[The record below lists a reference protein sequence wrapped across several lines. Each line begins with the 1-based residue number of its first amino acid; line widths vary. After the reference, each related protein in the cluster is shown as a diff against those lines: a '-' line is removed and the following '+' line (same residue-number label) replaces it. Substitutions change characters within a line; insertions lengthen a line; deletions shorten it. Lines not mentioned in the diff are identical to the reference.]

1 MKRLPSLLL
10 VLLLTPVVLACTP
23 AGNQPQTTS
32 SPLLSDP
39 TSHPTPP
46 PTLPVI
52 DRFTLD
58 DLLAQDGG
66 GCGMTLWHRDDGL
79 RSARYLFFNGLAQ
92 PSADAVTLMK
102 LNGEFIRFRRIAA
115 SGDEFYGQ
123 QTLQIFASPD
133 NTIKLQVNVTL
144 GEPGEI
150 ESVSVEGTL
159 QLQQNGGMTEIP
171 VLGDAGC

>member
-10 VLLLTPVVLACTP
+10 VLIMVPVGLACTP
-23 AGNQPQTTS
+23 GGNQPQPSS
-32 SPLLSDP
+32 SPVLSDP
-39 TSHPTPP
+39 SADPV
-46 PTLPVI
+46 LPAI
-52 DRFTLD
+52 DQFTLD
-58 DLLAQDGG
+58 ELFAQDGG

-79 RSARYLFFNGLAQ
+79 RSPEYLFFNGLAQ
-92 PSADAVTLMK
+92 PSADAVALMK
-102 LNGEFIRFRRIAA
+102 LDGEFIRFRRITA

-123 QTLQIFASPD
+123 QTSQTFASPD
-133 NTIKLQVNVTL
+133 NAIKLQIDVTL

-159 QLQQNGGMTEIP
+159 QLQQNGEMTEIP

>member
-10 VLLLTPVVLACTP
+10 ALLLTPVVLACTP
-23 AGNQPQTTS
+23 VGNRPQTPS
-32 SPLLSDP
+32 SPVSDP
-39 TSHPTPP
+39 TSN

-58 DLLAQDGG
+58 ELFAQDGG

-79 RSARYLFFNGLAQ
+79 RSPEYLFFNGLAQ
-92 PSADAVTLMK
+92 PSADAIALMK
-102 LNGEFIRFRRIAA
+102 LDGEFIRFRRIAA

-123 QTLQIFASPD
+123 QTSQTFASPD
-133 NTIKLQVNVTL
+133 NAMQLQVDVTL

-159 QLQQNGGMTEIP
+159 QLQQNGEMTEIP

>member
-10 VLLLTPVVLACTP
+10 VLIMLPMGLACTP
-23 AGNQPQTTS
+23 VGDQSHTPS
-32 SPLLSDP
+32 SPVMSDP
-39 TSHPTPP
+39 IAD

-52 DRFTLD
+52 ERFTLD
-58 DLLAQDGG
+58 ELFAQDGG
-66 GCGMTLWHRDDGL
+66 GCGMTLWHQDDSL
-79 RSARYLFFNGLAQ
+79 RSPGYLFFNGLAQ
-92 PSADAVTLMK
+92 PSAEAVALMK
-102 LNGEFIRFRRIAA
+102 LDGEFIRFRRIAA

-133 NTIKLQVNVTL
+133 NAIKLQVNVTL
-144 GEPGEI
+144 GDLGET

>member
-10 VLLLTPVVLACTP
+10 VLLLTPVVVACTP
-23 AGNQPQTTS
+23 VDNRPQTTS
-32 SPLLSDP
+32 SPVLSPP
-39 TSHPTPP
+39 TSNPTV
-46 PTLPVI
+46 PVI

-58 DLLAQDGG
+58 ELFAQDGG

-79 RSARYLFFNGLAQ
+79 RPTGYLFFNGLVQ
-92 PSADAVTLMK
+92 PSVDAVALMK

-133 NTIKLQVNVTL
+133 DAIKLQVNVTL

-150 ESVSVEGTL
+150 ESASVEGNL
-159 QLQQNGGMTEIP
+159 QLQQNGEMTEIP

>member
-1 MKRLPSLLL
+1 MKRLPSLL
-10 VLLLTPVVLACTP
+10 LLLTPVVLACTP
-23 AGNQPQTTS
+23 VGNRLQATS
-32 SPLLSDP
+32 SPLLNEP
-39 TSHPTPP
+39 TSNPA
-46 PTLPVI
+46 LPVI

-58 DLLAQDGG
+58 ELFAQDGG

-79 RSARYLFFNGLAQ
+79 RSQEYLFFNGLAQ
-92 PSADAVTLMK
+92 PSADAVALMK

-123 QTLQIFASPD
+123 QTLQTFASPD
-133 NTIKLQVNVTL
+133 DAIKLQVNVAL

-159 QLQQNGGMTEIP
+159 QLQQNGEMMEIP

>member
-10 VLLLTPVVLACTP
+10 VLIMVPVGLACTP
-23 AGNQPQTTS
+23 GGDRPQPSS
-32 SPLLSDP
+32 SPMLSDP
-39 TSHPTPP
+39 ADN
-46 PTLPVI
+46 PTLPTI
-52 DRFTLD
+52 DRFTIDELF
-58 DLLAQDGG
+58 AQDGG

-79 RSARYLFFNGLAQ
+79 RSPGYLFFNGLAQ
-92 PSADAVTLMK
+92 PSAEAVALMK

-123 QTLQIFASPD
+123 QTSQTFASPD
-133 NTIKLQVNVTL
+133 DAIQLQIDVAL

-150 ESVSVEGTL
+150 ESVSVAGTL
-159 QLQQNGGMTEIP
+159 QLQQNGEMTEIP

>member
-1 MKRLPSLLL
+1 MKRLPFLLL
-10 VLLLTPVVLACTP
+10 VLIMMPVGWACTP
-23 AGNQPQTTS
+23 VADRPHPPS
-32 SPLLSDP
+32 SPVLSDP
-39 TSHPTPP
+39 NANPV
-46 PTLPVI
+46 LPVV

-58 DLLAQDGG
+58 ELFAQDGG

-79 RSARYLFFNGLAQ
+79 RSPGYLFFNGLAQ
-92 PSADAVTLMK
+92 PSADAIALMK

-123 QTLQIFASPD
+123 QTLQTFASPD
-133 NTIKLQVNVTL
+133 NAINLQVDVTQ

-159 QLQQNGGMTEIP
+159 QLQQNGEMTKIP

>member
-1 MKRLPSLLL
+1 MKRLRSLLL
-10 VLLLTPVVLACTP
+10 VLVMTPVVLACTP
-23 AGNQPQTTS
+23 VGNRAPSPS
-32 SPLLSDP
+32 SPVMSDP
-39 TSHPTPP
+39 TSN

-58 DLLAQDGG
+58 ELFAQDGG
-66 GCGMTLWHRDDGL
+66 GCGMTLWHRDDAL
-79 RSARYLFFNGLAQ
+79 RSPEYLFFNGLAQ
-92 PSADAVTLMK
+92 PSTDAVALMK
-102 LNGEFIRFRRIAA
+102 LDGEFIRFRRIAA

-123 QTLQIFASPD
+123 QTSQTFASPD
-133 NTIKLQVNVTL
+133 DAIKLQVDVTL

-159 QLQQNGGMTEIP
+159 QLQQNGAMTEIS

>member
-10 VLLLTPVVLACTP
+10 ALLLTPVVVACTP
-23 AGNQPQTTS
+23 VGNRPQTPS
-32 SPLLSDP
+32 SPVSDP
-39 TSHPTPP
+39 TSN

-52 DRFTLD
+52 DQFTLD
-58 DLLAQDGG
+58 ELFAQDGG

-79 RSARYLFFNGLAQ
+79 RATGYLFFNGLAQ
-92 PSADAVTLMK
+92 PSTDAVALMK
-102 LNGEFIRFRRIAA
+102 LDGEFIRFRRIAA

-123 QTLQIFASPD
+123 QTSQTFASPD
-133 NTIKLQVNVTL
+133 NAIELQVDVTQ
-144 GEPGEI
+144 GDPGEI

-159 QLQQNGGMTEIP
+159 QLQQNGEMTEIP

>member
-10 VLLLTPVVLACTP
+10 VLIMVPVGLACTP
-23 AGNQPQTTS
+23 EGNQPQIPS
-32 SPLLSDP
+32 SPVLSNPADNP
-39 TSHPTPP
+39 TIPA
-46 PTLPVI
+46 I
-52 DRFTLD
+52 ARFTLD
-58 DLLAQDGG
+58 ELFAQDGG

-79 RSARYLFFNGLAQ
+79 RSPEYLFFNGLAQ
-92 PSADAVTLMK
+92 PSADAVALMK

-123 QTLQIFASPD
+123 QTSQTFASPD
-133 NTIKLQVNVTL
+133 DAIQLQINVAL

-150 ESVSVEGTL
+150 ESVSVAGTL
-159 QLQQNGGMTEIP
+159 QLQQNGEMTEIP